1 MASDFGFFCEE
12 QDCIYEGM
20 DFGGYGSTCNAD
32 GSNYADTL
40 RIVANDA
47 AFSCCGGRLGGNQS
61 SKREK
66 PARWRGGGT
75 PRLTGRCAR
84 RLVVGHNRG
93 RRLDD
98 VARGVPDTLRE
109 RRGLLLLV
117 VRGRVRRRGPL
128 RGNQSFTAPS
138 DPLVASPQV
147 DKNGGEVCAD
157 VVNRSTIA
165 WNAYRHFGVP
175 HLHNRGLPLR
185 HIRPGQAL
193 EYEQPQ
199 KVRPLIQQGVVHCD
213 PDLDAIQRLTMSP
226 ALTSD
231 VKFSEDSTMLAFPP
245 RAFHPINSQ
254 NTVFL
259 REGFWALLL
268 PLTTLW
274 REGDIFRGYWSQR
287 LMWEIGGSLVMT
299 GPTAYQLRNPHDFF
313 LDYNMEH
320 LMYRRTELLL
330 EELNRWECP
339 PNQDLAGCIQT
350 LMSHLHEEG
359 FIGLTSEGIVS
370 QEEEDTRGKTDK
382 KSSPLIFLTL

>member
-1 MASDFGFFCEE
+1 
-12 QDCIYEGM
+12 M

-157 VVNRSTIA
+157 DGTRYHECYLKSTYADAACNDYAVWAPGPHWKSHSYDENWVGASGPSECGNVVAESVQSVATATVDGYPNGVVVAASPHKFEWANGYLAHAPRVRKTRWTETSEQTQLRG
-165 WNAYRHFGVP
+165 RHVDGALVRRRTP
-175 HLHNRGLPLR
+175 AQVLRREDAQLPWLRRGGHQARGYHVDGQQGRVHQRGL
-185 HIRPGQAL
+185 GA
-193 EYEQPQ
+193 
-199 KVRPLIQQGVVHCD
+199 
-213 PDLDAIQRLTMSP
+213 
-226 ALTSD
+226 
-231 VKFSEDSTMLAFPP
+231 
-245 RAFHPINSQ
+245 
-254 NTVFL
+254 
-259 REGFWALLL
+259 
-268 PLTTLW
+268 
-274 REGDIFRGYWSQR
+274 
-287 LMWEIGGSLVMT
+287 
-299 GPTAYQLRNPHDFF
+299 
-313 LDYNMEH
+313 
-320 LMYRRTELLL
+320 
-330 EELNRWECP
+330 
-339 PNQDLAGCIQT
+339 
-350 LMSHLHEEG
+350 
-359 FIGLTSEGIVS
+359 
-370 QEEEDTRGKTDK
+370 
-382 KSSPLIFLTL
+382 